1 MTEVQFTHHS
11 ICLLQACII
20 PADSQHTWPHARRPP
35 KTFRYMASFAPPYSS
50 VCYCIQY
57 ISHKKQLKAG
67 KVCLVHSL
75 RQYSPSQQGGM
86 ATGSGNS
93 HVSTVKK
100 QGHGS
105 FFTHPETPKPQE
117 GASHIQSGSLPSV
130 KPFWKHPHRN
140 TQGCVS
146 VVILYPAKNE
156 D

>member
-1 MTEVQFTHHS
+1 MAGRWAESVTEVQFTHHS

-20 PADSQHTWPHARRPP
+20 PADSQHTWPHARCPP

-75 RQYSPSQQGGM
+75 RQYSPSQQG
-86 ATGSGNS
+86 SGDS

-105 FFTHPETPKPQE
+105 FFTHPETPSHRRVPATFRVGLFPQLNL
-117 GASHIQSGSLPSV
+117 SGNIPIETPRGVFL
-130 KPFWKHPHRN
+130 W
-140 TQGCVS
+140 
-146 VVILYPAKNE
+146 
-156 D
+156 